1 MKLLRERR
9 SEALGPDQRNE
20 KINAERE
27 RDGETEE
34 GFNHRAT
41 SDAAEAA
48 RKKREQ
54 DECAEAYGE
63 VKNVEHSGL
72 RNWFQLRDM
81 GSTEIKSRLGMM
93 QPHVKK
99 T

>member
-9 SEALGPDQRNE
+9 SEAFGPDQRNE
-20 KINAERE
+20 EVNAERE
-27 RDGETEE
+27 RDGETDE

-54 DECAEAYGE
+54 DECAEPNRE
-63 VKNVEHSGL
+63 VKNVEHGGL

-81 GSTEIKSRLGMM
+81 GLTGVKSLLGIA
-93 QPHVKK
+93 QPGIRK